1 MRRGRVT
8 TGVLLWLVAA
18 AAATAV
24 GTTAVSAIG
33 TDIFGG
39 GSSPLS
45 ESEVDDQLRS
55 QAPSATTEPPTTT
68 SSTTSSATS
77 SATPTSSKPPA
88 GATVSTRT
96 AGGTVISRCEAGGAR
111 VLQATPAQGF
121 LVDDEDDGVDD
132 HPSVKFQAGEREI
145 KVRLRCVNG
154 APAATVEDKD

>member
-24 GTTAVSAIG
+24 GMTAVSAIG

-45 ESEVDDQLRS
+45 ESEVDAQLRS
-55 QAPSATTEPPTTT
+55 QVPGTTTEPPT
-68 SSTTSSATS
+68 STPSPP
-77 SATPTSSKPPA
+77 PTSPA
-88 GATVSTRT
+88 PAAARTVSTRT
-96 AGGTVISRCEAGGAR
+96 AGGTVLSRCEAGGVR

-121 LVDDEDDGVDD
+121 LVDDDDDDGVDD

-145 KVRLRCVNG
+145 EVRLRCVNG
-154 APAATVEDKD
+154 APVATVEDKD